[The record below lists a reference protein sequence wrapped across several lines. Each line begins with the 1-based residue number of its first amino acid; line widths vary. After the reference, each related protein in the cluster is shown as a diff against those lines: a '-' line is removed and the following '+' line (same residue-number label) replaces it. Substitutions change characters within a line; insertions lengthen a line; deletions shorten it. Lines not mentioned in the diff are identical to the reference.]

1 MNAPKRVRSRR
12 VPISTTSDIE
22 QQERSMLLAWVPAGT
37 VLEARLRSCLY
48 YGQAIRADTA
58 TPGLS

>member
-1 MNAPKRVRSRR
+1 
-12 VPISTTSDIE
+12 
-22 QQERSMLLAWVPAGT
+22 MLLAWVPAGT